1 MKIQFRVQE
10 NPLKTLHLFFVC
22 GKKYFAIFFSIVNLG
37 KKNIRS
43 QKCCICYLHRK
54 NTHICLCTQ
63 AQLLFP
69 GHFPKY
75 FTGINAHIWYLSWQG
90 FIHVPVILALV
101 QCSENEKIM
110 QFIRFSV
117 KSNQFRENFR
127 EIDFTEKPVESRV
140 CIAIL
145 GYCKL
150 LVATSSPE

>member
-22 GKKYFAIFFSIVNLG
+22 GKKYFAIFFDSQFG
-37 KKNIRS
+37 QKNIRS

-101 QCSENEKIM
+101 
-110 QFIRFSV
+110 FSTV
-117 KSNQFRENFR
+117 LWERKNHVIYSIFR
-127 EIDFTEKPVESRV
+127 EINSAKIFV
-140 CIAIL
+140 
-145 GYCKL
+145 KL
-150 LVATSSPE
+150 ISWKNQ